1 MKLSKNNLNELTT
14 LYLNDLSDYGKEGE
28 SDEAEDVIDSLN
40 VLNETEENLYE
51 IIKKTTNTSPRHKQI
66 INEFLS
72 FLTELPDRKHE
83 IKNIKYYQQLLDMNR
98 YSYSQRE
105 YLQGII
111 NSVKRQNSLAT
122 DRQFNIL
129 QRLKTGDFNYGKK

>member
-14 LYLNDLSDYGKEGE
+14 LYLNDLSDYGGENE
-28 SDEAEDVIDSLN
+28 SDTAEDVLDSLN
-40 VLNETEENLYE
+40 TLNETEESLHE
-51 IIKKTTNTSPRHKQI
+51 IIKTAINTSPQHKKI
-66 INEFLS
+66 ITEFLEY
-72 FLTELPDRKHE
+72 LKEIPEKKHE
-83 IKNIKYYQQLLDMNR
+83 IKNIKYYQQLLDMNH

-111 NSVKRQNSLAT
+111 NSIKRQNNLAT

-129 QRLKTGDFNYGKK
+129 QQLKTGNFNYGKK